1 MFCLCVWVC
10 VALLVLGVGFLGFSA
25 LSVTFLAS
33 VLYTCTCTYFH
44 LHVHGCAWIDACTCM
59 HACILGF
66 GVFAILGISLT

>member
-33 VLYTCTCTYFH
+33 VLYTCTCISIYI
-44 LHVHGCAWIDACTCM
+44 GCAWIDVCTCM
-59 HACILGF
+59 HACILDF

>member
-10 VALLVLGVGFLGFSA
+10 LALLVLGVGFLGFSA

-33 VLYTCTCTYFH
+33 VLYTCSIYMYMGV
-44 LHVHGCAWIDACTCM
+44 LAYTCM